1 MMNWQRTVLGK
12 VKEYVNDKLYSA
24 KFNVIDPSRENYLVP
39 PRIKEIV
46 LELRISIEEYYR
58 TISISE
64 DNDYELH
71 LIRPPNSCFVNN

>member
-39 PRIKEIV
+39 PRIKEIL
-46 LELRISIEEYYR
+46 LELSISIEEYY
-58 TISISE
+58 
-64 DNDYELH
+64 
-71 LIRPPNSCFVNN
+71 